1 MKRTRISKKLNVVKK
16 MPPLFHT
23 LPGIDF
29 DIKKS
34 MVINWFI
41 QKPDILNYLWDQIKN
56 SGYVEYNSDT
66 GEWKGIDY
74 AGN

>member
-23 LPGIDF
+23 LPGTDF
-29 DIKKS
+29 DINKS
-34 MVINWFI
+34 MVINWLI
-41 QKPDILNYLWDQIKN
+41 RKPDILNYLWDQIKN